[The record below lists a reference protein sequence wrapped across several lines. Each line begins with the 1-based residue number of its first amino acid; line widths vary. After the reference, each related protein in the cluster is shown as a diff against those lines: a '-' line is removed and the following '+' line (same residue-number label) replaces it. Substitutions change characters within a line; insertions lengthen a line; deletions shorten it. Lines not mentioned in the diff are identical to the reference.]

1 MWTANMSLT
10 YKIIKGLTFKTAG
23 TYNTNNS
30 RTDIFYQEKSRQSI
44 TNGTECLM
52 EKLKWDVTNVGQ
64 TIIN

>member
-44 TNGTECLM
+44 TNGRMLM